1 MARNQKNSKNPF
13 NLGSGLLFL
22 VWNHHVTFEQ
32 GQLLKCIKKANIT
45 PITET
50 VPTKTVQGFILLP
63 PRCEIKMNSIRKAN
77 TNQVIFRLRT
87 G

>member
-32 GQLLKCIKKANIT
+32 AL
-45 PITET
+45 
-50 VPTKTVQGFILLP
+50 
-63 PRCEIKMNSIRKAN
+63 
-77 TNQVIFRLRT
+77 
-87 G
+87 